1 MDESSFEKANTEIV
15 SKNLPIMVSELMR
28 WPHSQI
34 CIISNEFDDRMVNPN
49 EFEGYCNG
57 FLHEDE
63 ENQIL
68 EAVRECGDPVDLAR
82 PLVISA
88 KISAEVSDSSV
99 LSFYCGATGA
109 WGYECAIKL
118 EEGQV
123 KSVLIFTRDDHGMP
137 ILRNDKGVVTLMTVV
152 KNILGNRIRNSSK
165 IEFLIK

>member
-1 MDESSFEKANTEIV
+1 MNEPSYERKNTELV
-15 SKNLPIMVSELMR
+15 AQNLPIMVSELMR

-34 CIISNEFDDRMVNPN
+34 CVISNEFDDRMVNPN

-68 EAVRECGDPVDLAR
+68 EAVKECGDPVDLAR

-88 KISAEVSDSSV
+88 KVNGENLNSSI

-109 WGYECAIKL
+109 WSYECAIKL
-118 EEGQV
+118 ENGQV
-123 KSVLIFTRDDHGMP
+123 KSALIFTRDEHGMP
-137 ILRNDKGVVTLMTVV
+137 ILRDEKEVVALMSVV
-152 KNILGNRIRNSSK
+152 KNILGNRIKSGSK
-165 IEFLIK
+165 VEFTIK